1 MVKMKP
7 PIMDRCKTLL
17 QEKKQKKGKINKK
30 GPVT

>member
-17 QEKKQKKGKINKK
+17 QEKKKGEGGKKKK